1 MCILPIYLRL
11 WYHKM
16 LDYLQNLLMPFSIC
30 LDSYTHSM
38 QHFDKHD
45 PFTMLG
51 LWYTSLEHPHVII
64 FLFYSAFYCTHRT
77 VPTSGMEAL
86 VLLLGLWLSIQ
97 NYLLLVDFLFSRL
110 QEYQEGRPGSP
121 NRGNRQQVSDVFY
134 LFLKRQEET
143 NYKCQVVFSLLYTK
157 LKGGFS

>member
-1 MCILPIYLRL
+1 MCILPIYLQL

-45 PFTMLG
+45 PFTLLG
-51 LWYTSLEHPHVII
+51 LWYTSLEYPHVLI

-86 VLLLGLWLSIQ
+86 LLLLDFLYKTTSFLWISSSPDCKSTRKEGQGLQTEEIGSKCQMFFISLLRGRRKQTTSIRLFFPFSIQ
-97 NYLLLVDFLFSRL
+97 N
-110 QEYQEGRPGSP
+110 
-121 NRGNRQQVSDVFY
+121 
-134 LFLKRQEET
+134 
-143 NYKCQVVFSLLYTK
+143 
-157 LKGGFS
+157 